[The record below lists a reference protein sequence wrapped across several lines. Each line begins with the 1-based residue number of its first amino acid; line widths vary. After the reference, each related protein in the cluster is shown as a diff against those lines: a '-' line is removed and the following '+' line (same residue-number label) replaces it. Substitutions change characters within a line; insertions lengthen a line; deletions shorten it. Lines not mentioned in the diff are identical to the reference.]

1 MTLLEIALLA
11 WANFTN
17 PETGIASVY
26 SISTNNNST
35 IVACPG
41 RKLSDGDLVAAH
53 KTLPCGTK
61 LMVLNLDNALSVDVV
76 IIDRGPYISGR
87 IIDLSVAAARAI
99 QLPGLGPVAITKR

>member
-35 IVACPG
+35 VVACPG
-41 RKLSDGDLVAAH
+41 RKLADGDLVAAH

-61 LMVLNLDNALSVDVV
+61 LMVLNLDNALSVDVIV
-76 IIDRGPYISGR
+76 IDRGPYIAGR
-87 IIDLSVAAARAI
+87 IIDLSVAAAKAI